1 METIDYETLS
11 KAVAA
16 KVWENMNVAAG
27 NLTAAPFEE
36 QNDMV
41 RMNLI
46 SQVMPLVTVTV
57 PVVKAHAEQAL
68 KDKLIAVINE
78 SHDEGHDAEFTLL
91 AITAELS
98 EDGE

>member
-1 METIDYETLS
+1 METINYEELS

-16 KVWENMNVAAG
+16 KVWETMNVAAG
-27 NLTAAPFEE
+27 NLSAAPFEE

-46 SQVMPLVTVTV
+46 SQVLPLVTATV

-68 KDKLIAVINE
+68 KDKLISVINE
-78 SHDEGHDAEFTLL
+78 SHEEGHDAEFTLL

-98 EDGE
+98 ESED